1 MSPAKPAT
9 VVAVVALVVFG
20 TVGATGIA
28 IATTQSGS
36 GAGTDGAV
44 TGSGPSAQLSAD
56 SYVVEQGDACRQIE
70 PLSTAESVESFYDY
84 RNHETHPE
92 GVDRMYS
99 SYGTEHLQENNAS
112 ILFLHEGTDG
122 ISLVMVHDRV
132 DGNTTGG
139 VATFDIVGLPHE
151 SEWVVKNDDYDGESN
166 MDEFDRGDGW
176 AGASWIWTESRTAG
190 GAIQG
195 GLNEPFAVT
204 IHPAFNEDAEYYENE
219 DLYSPDWHEDGEIE
233 EWHVLSGDADDP
245 ERAAF
250 SSLEEPVTIR
260 TGTCDDPSVSY
271 DRTDDGISA
280 AIEGAS
286 PDDVVRLQPTNGTG
300 DAVRFDHVDVTGLE
314 GDGTVTFESREPDDL
329 PASPPD
335 RESLGSLAGSAS
347 GNVNLT
353 ATVTVSVQADA
364 LEERGLDPDRV
375 ALYEADGDG
384 WSEADTALTAETGTT
399 YRYTAEVSSLEG
411 LTVAETGEAP
421 ATDGGYASAIPG
433 FELGAAAGA
442 VMLLTVALAAR
453 YRLRSGSE

>member
-1 MSPAKPAT
+1 MTRSNPAT

-28 IATTQSGS
+28 TAQSGS
-36 GAGTDGAV
+36 GAGAGGAV
-44 TGSGPSAQLSAD
+44 IGTGASAQLSAD

-84 RNHETHPE
+84 RNHDTHPE

-112 ILFLHEGTDG
+112 LLFLHEGTDG

-151 SEWVVKNDDYDGESN
+151 SEWVVKNDDYDGPTN

-176 AGASWIWTESRTAG
+176 ASASWIWIESRTAG

-195 GLNEPFAVT
+195 GLNEPFAAT
-204 IHPAFNEDAEYYENE
+204 IHPAFNEDAEYYDND
-219 DLYSPDWHEDGEIE
+219 DLSVPDWYDGGEIE

-271 DRTDDGISA
+271 DRTDDGIGA
-280 AIEGAS
+280 TIDGAS

-314 GDGTVTFESREPDDL
+314 GEETVTFESREPDDL
-329 PASPPD
+329 PASPAD
-335 RESLGSLAGSAS
+335 RESLGSLDGSAS
-347 GNVNLT
+347 GNVT
-353 ATVTVSVQADA
+353 ATVTVSVRADV

-375 ALYEADGDG
+375 ALYEADGDDG
-384 WSEADTALTAETGTT
+384 WSEADTSLTDETGTA
-399 YRYTAEVSSLEG
+399 YYYTAEVSSLEA

-433 FELGAAAGA
+433 FELGAAAGVIA
-442 VMLLTVALAAR
+442 LLTVALAVR
-453 YRLRSGSE
+453 YRSRSGSE